1 MNRMNASEV
10 IKAKQNRI
18 LYNTY
23 YTPTVL
29 ESSVTSTVR
38 PISSVIRYTSAGINI
53 LSTSYTSCV
62 TTCNTYVA
70 KPTFVSYEMLHAM
83 RDGEYG
89 CDAPR
94 RAAETRWNNTTTVQ
108 KIIQS
113 TLFSSFST
121 TGPLLPSSVR
131 YSSSLMTVGPTP
143 VICPL
148 IDYHQGTSFSTKETC
163 QPYPNQSGYCC
174 E

>member
-1 MNRMNASEV
+1 MNASDV

-23 YTPTVL
+23 YKPVVF
-29 ESSVTSTVR
+29 ESSVTTTLQ
-38 PISSVIRYTSAGINI
+38 PISSVIKYTSAGINI
-53 LSTSYTSCV
+53 VSTSYTSCV

-70 KPTFVSYEMLHAM
+70 KPTFVSYEMVQAM

-94 RAAETRWNNTTTVQ
+94 RAAETRWNNTSNIT

-113 TLFSSFST
+113 TLFSTFST
-121 TGPLLPSSVR
+121 SGPLLPSSVR
-131 YSSSLMTVGPTP
+131 YSSSIMTVGPTP
-143 VICPL
+143 TICPL
-148 IDYHQGTSFSTKETC
+148 IDYHQGTSFSTAESC
-163 QPYPNQSGYCC
+163 VNYPNQSGHCC
-174 E
+174 